1 MALTKAAKPISVRSF
16 LPSKVGGSIRENPVT
31 AMTTAVNRLGA
42 TVEDIGKILVS
53 SMQVS
58 MPSAADDR
66 AAQLKR
72 DKREE
77 ARLEA
82 KNIKK
87 KDIIETSKMIKQLLT
102 SSNKYM
108 MEGQRVVSE
117 LEKANSD
124 DIPPE
129 FAKNMKNQLVA
140 LNSKQQHIHNRV
152 EEIQEMLNEMYGLD
166 EDDTF

>member
-1 MALTKAAKPISVRSF
+1 M
-16 LPSKVGGSIRENPVT
+16 SIFQT
-31 AMTTAVNRLGA
+31 
-42 TVEDIGKILVS
+42 
-53 SMQVS
+53 
-58 MPSAADDR
+58 
-66 AAQLKR
+66 
-72 DKREE
+72 EE
-77 ARLEA
+77 AG

-117 LEKANSD
+117 LEKASTD

-152 EEIQEMLNEMYGLD
+152 EEIQEMLNEMYGID
-166 EDDTF
+166 EDGTF

>member
-1 MALTKAAKPISVRSF
+1 MENNESSTLDKLNLAIDSHKFYNQQCVDLEAKIND
-16 LPSKVGGSIRENPVT
+16 KIESIFQT
-31 AMTTAVNRLGA
+31 
-42 TVEDIGKILVS
+42 
-53 SMQVS
+53 
-58 MPSAADDR
+58 
-66 AAQLKR
+66 
-72 DKREE
+72 EE
-77 ARLEA
+77 AG

-87 KDIIETSKMIKQLLT
+87 KDIIETTKMIKQLLT

-117 LEKANSD
+117 LEKAAED
-124 DIPPE
+124 DVPPE

>member
-1 MALTKAAKPISVRSF
+1 MENNESSTLDKLNLAIDSHKFYNQQCVDLEAKIND
-16 LPSKVGGSIRENPVT
+16 KIESIFQT
-31 AMTTAVNRLGA
+31 
-42 TVEDIGKILVS
+42 
-53 SMQVS
+53 
-58 MPSAADDR
+58 
-66 AAQLKR
+66 
-72 DKREE
+72 EE
-77 ARLEA
+77 AG

-87 KDIIETSKMIKQLLT
+87 KDIIETTKMIKQLLT

>member
-1 MALTKAAKPISVRSF
+1 MENNESSTLDKLNLAIDSHKFYNQQCVDLEAKINTKIE
-16 LPSKVGGSIRENPVT
+16 SIFQT
-31 AMTTAVNRLGA
+31 
-42 TVEDIGKILVS
+42 
-53 SMQVS
+53 
-58 MPSAADDR
+58 
-66 AAQLKR
+66 
-72 DKREE
+72 EE
-77 ARLEA
+77 AG

-87 KDIIETSKMIKQLLT
+87 KDIIETTKMIKQLLT

-124 DIPPE
+124 DVPPE

-152 EEIQEMLNEMYGLD
+152 EEIQEMLNEMYGID
-166 EDDTF
+166 EDGTF

>member
-1 MALTKAAKPISVRSF
+1 MENNESSTLDKLNLAIDSHKFYNQQCVDLEAKI
-16 LPSKVGGSIRENPVT
+16 KDKIESIFQT
-31 AMTTAVNRLGA
+31 
-42 TVEDIGKILVS
+42 
-53 SMQVS
+53 
-58 MPSAADDR
+58 
-66 AAQLKR
+66 
-72 DKREE
+72 EE
-77 ARLEA
+77 AG

-152 EEIQEMLNEMYGLD
+152 EEIQEMLNEMYGID
-166 EDDTF
+166 EDGTF

>member
-1 MALTKAAKPISVRSF
+1 MENNESSTLDKLNLAIDSHKFYNQQCVDLEAKINTKIE
-16 LPSKVGGSIRENPVT
+16 SIFQT
-31 AMTTAVNRLGA
+31 
-42 TVEDIGKILVS
+42 
-53 SMQVS
+53 
-58 MPSAADDR
+58 
-66 AAQLKR
+66 
-72 DKREE
+72 EE
-77 ARLEA
+77 AG

-87 KDIIETSKMIKQLLT
+87 KDIIETTKMIKQLLT

-124 DIPPE
+124 DVPPE

>member
-1 MALTKAAKPISVRSF
+1 MENNESSTLDKLNLAIDSHKFYNQQCVDLEAKIND
-16 LPSKVGGSIRENPVT
+16 KIESIFQT
-31 AMTTAVNRLGA
+31 
-42 TVEDIGKILVS
+42 
-53 SMQVS
+53 
-58 MPSAADDR
+58 
-66 AAQLKR
+66 
-72 DKREE
+72 EE
-77 ARLEA
+77 AG

-152 EEIQEMLNEMYGLD
+152 EEIQEMLNEMYGID
-166 EDDTF
+166 EDGTF

>member
-1 MALTKAAKPISVRSF
+1 MENNESSTLDKLNLAIDSHKFYNQQCVDLELKINDKIE
-16 LPSKVGGSIRENPVT
+16 SIFQT
-31 AMTTAVNRLGA
+31 
-42 TVEDIGKILVS
+42 
-53 SMQVS
+53 
-58 MPSAADDR
+58 
-66 AAQLKR
+66 
-72 DKREE
+72 EE
-77 ARLEA
+77 AG

-117 LEKANSD
+117 LEKATED
-124 DIPPE
+124 DVPPE

>member
-1 MALTKAAKPISVRSF
+1 MENNESSTLEKLNLAIDSHKFYNQQCVDLEAKIND
-16 LPSKVGGSIRENPVT
+16 KIESIFQT
-31 AMTTAVNRLGA
+31 
-42 TVEDIGKILVS
+42 
-53 SMQVS
+53 
-58 MPSAADDR
+58 
-66 AAQLKR
+66 
-72 DKREE
+72 EE
-77 ARLEA
+77 AG

-87 KDIIETSKMIKQLLT
+87 KDIIETTKMIKQLLT

-152 EEIQEMLNEMYGLD
+152 EEIQEMLNEMYGID
-166 EDDTF
+166 EDGTF

>member
-1 MALTKAAKPISVRSF
+1 MKNNESSTLEKLNLAIDSHKFYNEQCVSLELKINDKIE
-16 LPSKVGGSIRENPVT
+16 SIFQT
-31 AMTTAVNRLGA
+31 
-42 TVEDIGKILVS
+42 
-53 SMQVS
+53 
-58 MPSAADDR
+58 
-66 AAQLKR
+66 
-72 DKREE
+72 EE
-77 ARLEA
+77 AG

-117 LEKANSD
+117 LEKASTD

>member
-1 MALTKAAKPISVRSF
+1 MENNESSTLDKLNLAIDSHKFYNQQCVDLEAKIND
-16 LPSKVGGSIRENPVT
+16 KIESIFQT
-31 AMTTAVNRLGA
+31 
-42 TVEDIGKILVS
+42 
-53 SMQVS
+53 
-58 MPSAADDR
+58 
-66 AAQLKR
+66 
-72 DKREE
+72 EE
-77 ARLEA
+77 AG

-87 KDIIETSKMIKQLLT
+87 KDIIETTKMIKQLLT

-152 EEIQEMLNEMYGLD
+152 EEIQEMLNEMYGID
-166 EDDTF
+166 EDGTF

>member
-1 MALTKAAKPISVRSF
+1 MENNESSTLDKLNLAIDSHKFYNQQCVDLEAKIND
-16 LPSKVGGSIRENPVT
+16 KIESIFQT
-31 AMTTAVNRLGA
+31 
-42 TVEDIGKILVS
+42 
-53 SMQVS
+53 
-58 MPSAADDR
+58 
-66 AAQLKR
+66 
-72 DKREE
+72 EE
-77 ARLEA
+77 AG

-87 KDIIETSKMIKQLLT
+87 KDIIETTKMIKQLLT

-124 DIPPE
+124 DVPPE

-152 EEIQEMLNEMYGLD
+152 EEIQEMLNEMYGID
-166 EDDTF
+166 EDGTF

>member
-1 MALTKAAKPISVRSF
+1 MENNESSTLDKLNLAIDSHKFYNQQCVDLEAKINTKIE
-16 LPSKVGGSIRENPVT
+16 SIFQT
-31 AMTTAVNRLGA
+31 
-42 TVEDIGKILVS
+42 
-53 SMQVS
+53 
-58 MPSAADDR
+58 
-66 AAQLKR
+66 
-72 DKREE
+72 EE
-77 ARLEA
+77 AG

-117 LEKANSD
+117 LEKASTD

-152 EEIQEMLNEMYGLD
+152 EEIQEMLNEMYGID
-166 EDDTF
+166 EDGTF